1 MITLSVLNISP
12 CQYWE
17 VNRRS
22 LVRSCSDDL
31 SDLVD
36 FNFSVQQLTLAAIVL
51 SYETVP
57 VVMVEATLV
66 EATMLEGVE
75 VGATPPGISAPTD
88 TATNP
93 QPERITPAAMNPPRR
108 TIIFGYT
115 PPSNSSF
122 FQPQIQG
129 VPNSGSQP
137 FLLSTS
143 SRGSQSSR
151 SVQFQRHSDSS
162 ANVS

>member
-1 MITLSVLNISP
+1 MLMITLSVLNISS

-22 LVRSCSDDL
+22 LVRSCPDDL

-57 VVMVEATLV
+57 VVMVEATV
-66 EATMLEGVE
+66 LEGVE

-88 TATNP
+88 TATKP
-93 QPERITPAAMNPPRR
+93 QPERNTPAAMNPARR

>member
-1 MITLSVLNISP
+1 MMCPTLLIFI
-12 CQYWE
+12 
-17 VNRRS
+17 
-22 LVRSCSDDL
+22 L
-31 SDLVD
+31 
-36 FNFSVQQLTLAAIVL
+36 SVQQLTLAAIVL

-66 EATMLEGVE
+66 EATLLEGVE
-75 VGATPPGISAPTD
+75 VGATPPGISGPTD

-93 QPERITPAAMNPPRR
+93 QPERKTPAAMNPPRR

-115 PPSNSSF
+115 PPPNSSF

-129 VPNSGSQP
+129 VASLNSQTY
-137 FLLSTS
+137 LLPTS

-151 SVQFQRHSDSS
+151 SL
-162 ANVS
+162 

>member
-1 MITLSVLNISP
+1 MMCPTLLIFI
-12 CQYWE
+12 
-17 VNRRS
+17 
-22 LVRSCSDDL
+22 L
-31 SDLVD
+31 
-36 FNFSVQQLTLAAIVL
+36 SVQQLTLAAIVL

-75 VGATPPGISAPTD
+75 VGATPPGISGPTD

-93 QPERITPAAMNPPRR
+93 QPERKTPAAMNPPRR

-115 PPSNSSF
+115 PPPNSSF

-129 VPNSGSQP
+129 VASLNSQTY
-137 FLLSTS
+137 LLPTS

-151 SVQFQRHSDSS
+151 SL
-162 ANVS
+162 

>member
-1 MITLSVLNISP
+1 MMCPTLLIFI
-12 CQYWE
+12 
-17 VNRRS
+17 
-22 LVRSCSDDL
+22 L
-31 SDLVD
+31 
-36 FNFSVQQLTLAAIVL
+36 SVQQLTLAAIVL

-66 EATMLEGVE
+66 EATVVEATLLEGVE
-75 VGATPPGISAPTD
+75 VGATPPGISGPTD

-93 QPERITPAAMNPPRR
+93 QPERKTPAAMNPPRR

-115 PPSNSSF
+115 PPPNSSF

-129 VPNSGSQP
+129 VASLNSQTY
-137 FLLSTS
+137 LLPTS

-151 SVQFQRHSDSS
+151 SL
-162 ANVS
+162 